1 MNIIIEMIKEYNS
14 VILNRLSK
22 HDKHKRLSRVSSK
35 PVILLKTTI
44 ILLGFMF
51 LINPSQA
58 YVEES
63 DDGSTK
69 LSAGE
74 QNTNM
79 YRITSQGKV
88 ALKKLKQIDELMAK
102 SPTAGDGSA
111 KNVAQVAQIVDEQN
125 DAAVRIAAEQARQT
139 AKLLEN
145 KSALKNNDNGQT
157 VQMIIS
163 AAQTQTK
170 DAEVAATLLQTLLRR
185 RP

>member
-1 MNIIIEMIKEYNS
+1 MNIIIEMIKEYSS

-44 ILLGFMF
+44 ILLGFML

-58 YVEES
+58 YVEET

-79 YRITSQGKV
+79 YRMTSQGKV
-88 ALKKLKQIDELMAK
+88 ALKKLKQIDEMMAK

-125 DAAVRIAAEQARQT
+125 DAAVRLAAEQARQT
-139 AKLLEN
+139 TKLLEN
-145 KSALKNNDNGQT
+145 KSALKNSDNVQSL
-157 VQMIIS
+157 QMIIS

-170 DAEVAATLLQTLLRR
+170 DAEIATTLLQTLLRR

>member
-1 MNIIIEMIKEYNS
+1 MNIIIEMIKEYSS

-22 HDKHKRLSRVSSK
+22 HDKHKRFSRVSSK
-35 PVILLKTTI
+35 PVILLKTII

-51 LINPSQA
+51 FINPAQA
-58 YVEES
+58 YLEET

-79 YRITSQGKV
+79 YRINSQGKV

-139 AKLLEN
+139 ARLLEN